1 MLYPRSLTPN
11 GLDREMG
18 KKWLDYFL
26 GGISRSARVIF
37 FGRARLAHQRSG
49 DRFVVA
55 FRSCARD
62 GYNRNEDRRQ
72 RNWRHGDGPPEHALE
87 HKAAAQAHAGGE
99 PDDAGADGT
108 GSKQVVPTLTAR
120 ALWRRVQAP

>member
-1 MLYPRSLTPN
+1 
-11 GLDREMG
+11 MG

-62 GYNRNEDRRQ
+62 GYNRNEIAVNETGDTATGHRSTRSSTKRPPRRT
-72 RNWRHGDGPPEHALE
+72 R
-87 HKAAAQAHAGGE
+87 AASLTTRLRTVPAA
-99 PDDAGADGT
+99 
-108 GSKQVVPTLTAR
+108 SKLC
-120 ALWRRVQAP
+120 RR